1 MHIEPRLVGGLPGVA
16 LQVEVGIAHSCA
28 LVNDAGTKKVYCW
41 GDNRLGQLGTNRTD
55 IQYSFTP
62 QPVNVGPNGL
72 PASERVVSLS
82 AGANRGCAIMSDK
95 RSYCW
100 GLNDT
105 GQIGDGT
112 SGSENNR
119 FSPTESLFLRPVQS
133 RYIY

>member
-1 MHIEPRLVGGLPGVA
+1 MA

-62 QPVNVGPNGL
+62 QSVNVGSNGL

-82 AGANRGCAIMSDK
+82 AGANRAVQLCRTSA
-95 RSYCW
+95 
-100 GLNDT
+100 LT
-105 GQIGDGT
+105 VGD
-112 SGSENNR
+112 
-119 FSPTESLFLRPVQS
+119 
-133 RYIY
+133 